1 MRELSAEAQ
10 ARINELIEEIKNGIG
25 KEITALLKEIN
36 ATRLAGKGKLAKPV
50 VDRAS
55 LRWTLAWE
63 QNKISYDLNVVVRL
77 EDNGKAARV
86 AGVWVH
92 RHASTPLDYEGHT
105 PTTRMHRLTGLALED
120 IKAAIEA
127 ELR

>member
-1 MRELSAEAQ
+1 MRELSIDAQ
-10 ARINELIEEIKNGIG
+10 ARLNELIEEIQNGIG

-36 ATRLAGKGKLAKPV
+36 TTRLAGKGKLAKPV
-50 VDRAS
+50 ADRAS
-55 LRWTLAWE
+55 VRWTLAWE

-77 EDNGKAARV
+77 EDNGKTARV

-105 PTTRMHRLTGLALED
+105 PTTRIHSLTGLSLEE
-120 IKAAIEA
+120 IQEAIEA
-127 ELR
+127 EWK

>member
-1 MRELSAEAQ
+1 MRELSEAR

-36 ATRLAGKGKLAKPV
+36 ATRLGGKGKLAKLV

-63 QNKISYDLNVVVRL
+63 HHKISYDLNVIIRL
-77 EDNGKAARV
+77 EDNGKMARV

-105 PTTRMHRLTGLALED
+105 PTTRMHRLTGLVLEE
-120 IKAAIEA
+120 IKEAIET
-127 ELR
+127 ELK

>member
-1 MRELSAEAQ
+1 MPELSAAAQ
-10 ARINELIEEIKNGIG
+10 TRINTLIEEIKNGIG
-25 KEITALLKEIN
+25 KEITALLQEIN
-36 ATRLAGKGKLAKPV
+36 ATRLANKGKLSRPI

-63 QNKISYDLNVVVRL
+63 QNKISYDLNIIIRFD
-77 EDNGKAARV
+77 DNGTVARV

-105 PTTRMHRLTGLALED
+105 PTTRMHRLAGLT
-120 IKAAIEA
+120 IKEIREAIDA
-127 ELR
+127 QWK

>member
-36 ATRLAGKGKLAKPV
+36 TTRLGGKGKLAKPV

-63 QNKISYDLNVVVRL
+63 QNKISYDLNIIVRF
-77 EDNGKAARV
+77 EDNGKTARV

-92 RHASTPLDYEGHT
+92 RHAATSLDYEGHT
-105 PTTRMHRLTGLALED
+105 PTTRMHRLTGLSIEE
-120 IKAAIEA
+120 IKEAIEA
-127 ELR
+127 QWK

>member
-1 MRELSAEAQ
+1 MRELSTDAQ

-25 KEITALLKEIN
+25 KQITALLQEIN
-36 ATRLAGKGKLAKPV
+36 TTRLAGKGKLAKPV

-55 LRWTLAWE
+55 VRWTLAWE
-63 QNKISYDLNVVVRL
+63 QNKISYDLNVIVRL
-77 EDNGKAARV
+77 EDNGKTARV

-105 PTTRMHRLTGLALED
+105 PTTRMHRLTGLSIQE
-120 IKAAIEA
+120 IREA
-127 ELR
+127 VDAECR